1 MLDDNHHVDMV
12 SALDVMGGGAG
23 WTQTTRDR
31 PSSVQYNSYT
41 LGDELKD
48 VEEDPDGRSYFHP
61 TTQPHAQPD
70 TQPYGL
76 ARPALLLM
84 TTTTVELPSTLIL

>member
-41 LGDELKD
+41 LGDEIID
-48 VEEDPDGRSYFHP
+48 DEEDPDG
-61 TTQPHAQPD
+61 
-70 TQPYGL
+70 G
-76 ARPALLLM
+76 
-84 TTTTVELPSTLIL
+84 